1 MDPHSTGYTWN
12 KNSETVQTQP
22 QWQDTSALSHQS
34 HLYNPRAVVPPG
46 LECLVEVEEVT
57 LQDKAFFIS
66 SGQTLFT
73 IRRESECCGPAFNLR
88 LQNSKRRVMVLLR
101 AESGE
106 GCCGGESYLKITVLP
121 ATTIGF
127 IKCSNSSSQ
136 MNVSI
141 QTKYG
146 EPAFT
151 AELPLS
157 SSKQST
163 IEILSVK
170 GYCPVATI
178 TKEGKKKS
186 SKVIFHFP
194 MDMEATLKTVI
205 LAAFLYMKYQLNNLY
220 SSSNHSTSDDGWMA
234 AGGID
239 FHHGGFDGGH
249 GGGGGDWGG
258 DCGGGDWGGGGGD
271 CGGGGGG
278 DCGGGGGGDC
288 GGGGGDC
295 GGGGGGDCGGGGGGD
310 CGGGGCD

>member
-121 ATTIGF
+121 ETTIGF
-127 IKCSNSSSQ
+127 IKCSCSSRQ
-136 MNVSI
+136 MNISI
-141 QTKYG
+141 QMEHG

-151 AELPLS
+151 AELSLS
-157 SSKQST
+157 RSKQST
-163 IEILSVK
+163 IEILNVK
-170 GYCPVATI
+170 DSCPVATI
-178 TKEGKKKS
+178 TKEGENKS
-186 SKVIFHFP
+186 SNVIFQFP
-194 MDMEATLKTVI
+194 IDMDTTLKVLI
-205 LAAFLYMKYQLNNLY
+205 LAAFLYMK
-220 SSSNHSTSDDGWMA
+220 
-234 AGGID
+234 
-239 FHHGGFDGGH
+239 HHN
-249 GGGGGDWGG
+249 
-258 DCGGGDWGGGGGD
+258 
-271 CGGGGGG
+271 
-278 DCGGGGGGDC
+278 
-288 GGGGGDC
+288 
-295 GGGGGGDCGGGGGGD
+295 
-310 CGGGGCD
+310 